1 MIDLERNERFPLAQA
16 MFVQLAL
23 ACAYT
28 AVGAAL
34 TLFAHVV
41 WY

>member
-1 MIDLERNERFPLAQA
+1 MIDLERSERFPLARA

-23 ACAYT
+23 AGT
-28 AVGAAL
+28 AVGAAV
-34 TLFAHVV
+34 TLFTHVI

>member
-23 ACAYT
+23 AGT

-34 TLFAHVV
+34 TLFAHLV